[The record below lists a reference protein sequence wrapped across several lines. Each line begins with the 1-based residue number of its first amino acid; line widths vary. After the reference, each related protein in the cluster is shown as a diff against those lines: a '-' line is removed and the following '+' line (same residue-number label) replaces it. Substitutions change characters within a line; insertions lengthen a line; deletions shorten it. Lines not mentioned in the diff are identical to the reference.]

1 MKTLNLLQT
10 INASDKAIINPTL
23 HYLKPCPES
32 HQRVIQ
38 FYQER
43 SVVESLPKTRL
54 FRTAA
59 APDKPPLLSAVQQL
73 LLRHGF
79 DEKTIRVGITGF
91 GKVKTHLAEIGLV
104 STKAGFYNLHLGG
117 NTFGTQLNRL
127 YRLHLSETEVLAELG
142 RILPVYKLTRK
153 PTESFGEFVLR
164 KKLI

>member
-1 MKTLNLLQT
+1 MNTLNILQQLNVT
-10 INASDKAIINPTL
+10 NQVITKPAMYQL
-23 HYLKPCPES
+23 QPCPES

-38 FYQER
+38 HFQER
-43 SVVESLPKTRL
+43 TVVESLPKTRL
-54 FRTAA
+54 FRPTP
-59 APDKPPLLSAVQQL
+59 APAKPPFLSAVQQL

-117 NTFGTQLNRL
+117 NTFGTQLNQL
-127 YRLHLSETEVLAELG
+127 YRLHLTETEVLAELG

-153 PTESFGEFVLR
+153 PAESFGEFVLR

>member
-1 MKTLNLLQT
+1 MKTLNNLQHM
-10 INASDKAIINPTL
+10 NASGKVITNPMP
-23 HYLKPCPES
+23 HPLKPCPES

-38 FYQER
+38 HYQEG

-54 FRTAA
+54 FRLSD
-59 APDKPPLLSAVQQL
+59 APAKPPLLSAVEQL

-104 STKAGFYNLHLGG
+104 GTKAGFYNLHLGG
-117 NTFGTQLNRL
+117 NTFGTQLNQL
-127 YRLHLSETEVLAELG
+127 YRLHLSETEILAEIG

-153 PTESFGEFVLR
+153 PNESFGEYVLR

>member
-1 MKTLNLLQT
+1 MKTLNQFKPAIAISNA
-10 INASDKAIINPTL
+10 IN
-23 HYLKPCPES
+23 HYVQPCPES

-38 FYQER
+38 QYREK
-43 SVVESLPKTRL
+43 SVVESLPKMRL
-54 FRTAA
+54 FRTVE
-59 APDKPPLLSAVQQL
+59 APAKPPLLSAIEQL

-79 DEKTIRVGITGF
+79 DEKTFRIGITGF

-117 NTFGTQLNRL
+117 NTFGTQLNQL
-127 YRLHLSETEVLAELG
+127 FRLHLSETEILAELG

-153 PTESFGEFVLR
+153 PGESFGEYVLR

>member
-1 MKTLNLLQT
+1 MNTLTILQQL
-10 INASDKAIINPTL
+10 NATDKVITNPTMYQL
-23 HYLKPCPES
+23 QPCPES
-32 HQRVIQ
+32 YQRVIKHFQ
-38 FYQER
+38 TQ

-54 FRTAA
+54 FRPSE
-59 APDKPPLLSAVQQL
+59 APAKPPFLEAVTQL
-73 LLRHGF
+73 LRRHGF

-117 NTFGTQLNRL
+117 NTFGTTLNRL
-127 YRLHLSETEVLAELG
+127 FRLHLSETEVLAELG

-153 PTESFGEFVLR
+153 PAESFGEFVLR

>member
-1 MKTLNLLQT
+1 MNTLNILQQ
-10 INASDKAIINPTL
+10 INATNKVIANPSMYQL
-23 HYLKPCPES
+23 QPCPVS

-38 FYQER
+38 HYQER

-54 FRTAA
+54 FRPSE
-59 APDKPPLLSAVQQL
+59 APAKPPFLSAVQQL